1 MRIYIFRP
9 LFSSYYVAYHS
20 ISRALICGGQRIQT
34 LGNVVRLQIKFEE
47 MITSKKDIFPAKS
60 IYYRILYV
68 VDLIFFA
75 PDKKYIKVKLEKK
88 KFRFFLT
95 VARQKG
101 ILYYSGWH
109 SCQEKLARA
118 YFRRL
123 RVFRCQRSSM
133 FCMPD
138 DLGNLRFPCLF
149 TRTEQG

>member
-47 MITSKKDIFPAKS
+47 MITSKKDISPVKS

-88 KFRFFLT
+88 
-95 VARQKG
+95 
-101 ILYYSGWH
+101 
-109 SCQEKLARA
+109 
-118 YFRRL
+118 
-123 RVFRCQRSSM
+123 SSAS
-133 FCMPD
+133 F
-138 DLGNLRFPCLF
+138 
-149 TRTEQG
+149 